1 MFKNAFISIIYAK
14 TDIGCINVH
23 KLNINMTR
31 FTEQIA
37 IYHSDEKSPGFLR
50 NFKKTFEIFFK
61 TVHLFIKN
69 YNLVKKSKNFEN
81 LG

>member
-23 KLNINMTR
+23 KRNINMPR

-37 IYHSDEKSPGFLR
+37 IFHSDKKSPGFLKQ
-50 NFKKTFEIFFK
+50 F
-61 TVHLFIKN
+61 
-69 YNLVKKSKNFEN
+69 
-81 LG
+81 